1 MSEKRKCVFA
11 NNPSQNIVD
20 KLSKSS
26 KTGFSMER
34 FRADI
39 LQFSSATVEIFI
51 LARQMDTTFIS
62 SIQWFY

>member
-1 MSEKRKCVFA
+1 M
-11 NNPSQNIVD
+11 D

-26 KTGFSMER
+26 KIAFSMER

-51 LARQMDTTFIS
+51 SARQMDTTFIS
-62 SIQWFY
+62 SISVIFLKNFNFQRPLD

>member
-1 MSEKRKCVFA
+1 M
-11 NNPSQNIVD
+11 D

-51 LARQMDTTFIS
+51 SARQMDTTFIS
-62 SIQWFY
+62 SISVIFLKNFNFQRPLD